1 VRGIRS
7 ERPIVLGFT
16 VPQEHSSK
24 IKYLEPTSVG
34 FLFFSQ
40 NPCAIHPHLCIIRLF
55 SRLITKRGRNEGT
68 SNI

>member
-1 VRGIRS
+1 MRDMFSGTVI
-7 ERPIVLGFT
+7 PLGFM

-34 FLFFSQ
+34 FLFYSQ